1 MLLAPAMVWSHLTMM
16 LGRTKGWSGQRQYG
30 LTEVSAGFE
39 EEEKEEEAAAG
50 EAEAEEEEDEEED
63 LVAATPMNYPLFSQ
77 WLLII

>member
-1 MLLAPAMVWSHLTMM
+1 MT
-16 LGRTKGWSGQRQYG
+16 LGRTKGWSGQRQCG

-39 EEEKEEEAAAG
+39 EEEEEEEEESAA
-50 EAEAEEEEDEEED
+50 AEAEVEEEEEED

>member
-1 MLLAPAMVWSHLTMM
+1 MT
-16 LGRTKGWSGQRQYG
+16 LGRTKGWSGQRQCG

-39 EEEKEEEAAAG
+39 EEQEEEEEEAVAEA
-50 EAEAEEEEDEEED
+50 EAEAEEEEEED

>member
-1 MLLAPAMVWSHLTMM
+1 MT
-16 LGRTKGWSGQRQYG
+16 LGRTKGWSGQRQCG

-39 EEEKEEEAAAG
+39 EEEEEEATAT
-50 EAEAEEEEDEEED
+50 EAEAEEEEDEKED

>member
-1 MLLAPAMVWSHLTMM
+1 MT
-16 LGRTKGWSGQRQYG
+16 LGRIKGWSGQRQCG

-39 EEEKEEEAAAG
+39 EEEEEEEA
-50 EAEAEEEEDEEED
+50 EAKAEVEEEEEEEEEED

>member
-1 MLLAPAMVWSHLTMM
+1 MKKM
-16 LGRTKGWSGQRQYG
+16 
-30 LTEVSAGFE
+30 E
-39 EEEKEEEAAAG
+39 EEQEAA

>member
-1 MLLAPAMVWSHLTMM
+1 MLTPAIVWRHLTVK
-16 LGRTKGWSGQRQYG
+16 LGRTKCWSGQRQCG

-39 EEEKEEEAAAG
+39 EEEEEEAAA
-50 EAEAEEEEDEEED
+50 EAEEEED